1 MATIVSGNFER
12 ARLPDALSGTPRA
25 HAIDRWIYVFMAVWF
40 IVITLVGFVPDAMM
54 KVAMVKAGARPPF
67 PPILHVHAALM
78 GSFLL
83 LLLLQTWLMATG
95 RKALHMQ
102 LGVLGMVLA
111 AALVVVGFILAPTMY
126 YQVWGG
132 ATFGPPEVRAAL
144 APVVPHVENILLLQ
158 ISAGIMFAL
167 FITIGLTAR
176 ARDAGLHKRMVFL
189 AVAVP
194 LGAAIS
200 RIDWLPTTMPASPL
214 SINLFVLLAIA
225 PMFVWDVIRNRR
237 VHEAYKIWLPIF
249 AAVVIGVNLLWDTPW
264 WHATAKAIMR
274 VA

>member
-1 MATIVSGNFER
+1 MATIAAGNQTREQ
-12 ARLPDALSGTPRA
+12 LPDALSGTPRA
-25 HAIDRWIYVFMAVWF
+25 HAFDRWIYVFMALWF
-40 IVITLVGFVPDAMM
+40 IVITLIGFIPDAMM

-67 PPILHVHAALM
+67 PAVLHVHAVVM

-83 LLLLQTWLMATG
+83 TLLAQTWLMATG

-132 ATFGPPEVRAAL
+132 ATFGPPEVRKAL
-144 APVVPHVENILLLQ
+144 APVLPIVENILLLQ
-158 ISAGIMFAL
+158 IAAGVMFAI
-167 FITIGLTAR
+167 FITVALMAR
-176 ARDAGLHKRMVFL
+176 ERHPGLHKRMVFL

-194 LGAAIS
+194 LGAAID
-200 RIDWLPTTMPASPL
+200 RMTWLPSGMPASPFL
-214 SINLFVLLAIA
+214 TQLWVLAAIS
-225 PMFVWDVIRNRR
+225 PMFVWDVVRNKR
-237 VHEAYKIWLPIF
+237 VHEAYKIWFPAFVLVT
-249 AAVVIGVNLLWDTPW
+249 AAVNIAWDQPW

-274 VA
+274 V